1 MKRWLY
7 PLFWI
12 LLGIGLSAIFFLISS
27 PPRGTAVK
35 LLPPPTPA
43 PIIVDIHGAVNH
55 PGVYALPQNSRVKD
69 VIDAA
74 GGMTADS
81 NGDAVNLAARLKDGD
96 KITIPVEGTTL
107 EVDPTAEPVQ
117 EYAERSPE
125 VEISPSGGM
134 ININNATADELA
146 TLPGIGPSLAEK
158 IILQRE
164 SRGYFKT
171 IEEIMDVSGIGP
183 SKFEQMKDR
192 ITVE

>member
-1 MKRWLY
+1 M
-7 PLFWI
+7 
-12 LLGIGLSAIFFLISS
+12 
-27 PPRGTAVK
+27 K

-107 EVDPTAEPVQ
+107 EVAPTAVPAQ
-117 EYAERSPE
+117 ENAERSPGL
-125 VEISPSGGM
+125 EILPSSGM
-134 ININNATADELA
+134 ININIATADELA